1 MLTPHVG
8 PPQDKTGLRAKALN
22 LQPNSTFITYVNIFL
37 IEDMR
42 INVNEKFTTYE
53 ILVNQLLLAI
63 KRKLFLRNLE
73 KNVELLRS
81 TQEIKK
87 TFYLIKLRENSM

>member
-1 MLTPHVG
+1 
-8 PPQDKTGLRAKALN
+8 
-22 LQPNSTFITYVNIFL
+22 
-37 IEDMR
+37 MR

-87 TFYLIKLRENSM
+87 TFYLIKLRENSMWNLVEIKIS